1 MTARRRLFVELRRRN
16 VFRAATFYAASA
28 WLLVEVVTQLVPVF
42 DIPGGVV
49 RWIVIAAV
57 IGFPFAMLFS
67 WLYEWTPAGVRR
79 ESEVP
84 ASESIA
90 HLTGKQLDRM
100 IIAVLALAV
109 VLLLVNKLVLRPR
122 IEALADRSIAVLP
135 LVSEGGDAGGEYFS
149 DGLSENLIAAL
160 SRFHGLKVISRNS
173 SFQFRDSKEDRRKI
187 GRKLGAAHLLEGR
200 VRREGG
206 RVRIVLEMVRAADG
220 ETLWT
225 QRYERA
231 YHDLFALQ
239 DEIAATVAGA
249 LQAKLLAADRR
260 PARGDRPPGGSL
272 DAYNAYLQGK
282 FYEARNSEADFR
294 KAIHHYQQAIASDAR
309 YAEAHAALSLTST
322 RLAGRFLEGE
332 QMRMGYAQAGKA
344 AQAALS
350 IDPGL
355 AAAYL
360 ARGKLRVWADFDW
373 TGGAADYRRAL
384 QLAPGS
390 SPIKTSLGEVEAML
404 GHPQRAEVLT
414 RDALAADPLNAH
426 AWHLLATY
434 LMSLGRLD
442 EAEQALSKAAEVQ
455 PGMFGN
461 QEQLAIIGIL
471 RGDAAAALRAA
482 GQEHA
487 GDWRDAAMARALQ
500 LGDDR
505 RAADLALDR
514 MIETQAGKAAY
525 QIAQVQALRKDPDKV
540 FEWLERA
547 RASRDPGIGLLLYD
561 PLLRPYRDDPRFAA
575 FCRKVGLPVPASV
588 PSSVPPVRDAPS
600 QAAAS
605 VKSRQPGSSQCRQQ
619 ASAIARAAAHCA
631 RAT

>member
-344 AQAALS
+344 A
-350 IDPGL
+350 
-355 AAAYL
+355 
-360 ARGKLRVWADFDW
+360 
-373 TGGAADYRRAL
+373 
-384 QLAPGS
+384 
-390 SPIKTSLGEVEAML
+390 
-404 GHPQRAEVLT
+404 
-414 RDALAADPLNAH
+414 
-426 AWHLLATY
+426 
-434 LMSLGRLD
+434 
-442 EAEQALSKAAEVQ
+442 
-455 PGMFGN
+455 
-461 QEQLAIIGIL
+461 
-471 RGDAAAALRAA
+471 
-482 GQEHA
+482 
-487 GDWRDAAMARALQ
+487 
-500 LGDDR
+500 
-505 RAADLALDR
+505 
-514 MIETQAGKAAY
+514 Y

-547 RASRDPGIGLLLYD
+547 MASRDPGIGLLLYD

>member
-28 WLLVEVVTQLVPVF
+28 WLLVEVVTQLFPIF
-42 DIPGGVV
+42 GIPGWTV

-79 ESEVP
+79 ESDVP

-100 IIAVLALAV
+100 IIAVLALIV

-135 LVSEGGDAGGEYFS
+135 LVSEGTDAGDDYFS

-206 RVRIVLEMVRAADG
+206 TVRIVLEMVRAVDG

-231 YHDLFALQ
+231 YHDLFAMQ
-239 DEIAATVAGA
+239 DEIATTVAGA

-282 FYEARNSEADFR
+282 FYDARNSEADFR
-294 KAIHHYQQAIASDAR
+294 KAIHYYQQAIAFDAR

-332 QMRMGYAQAGKA
+332 PMRMAYAQAGKA

-355 AAAYL
+355 ATAYL
-360 ARGKLRVWADFDW
+360 ARGKLRIWADFDW
-373 TGGAADYRRAL
+373 SGGAADHRRAL

-404 GHPQRAEVLT
+404 GHPQRAEALT

-434 LMSLGRLD
+434 LMSLGRFD
-442 EAEQALSKAAEVQ
+442 EATEALRKAAEVQ

-461 QEQLAIIGIL
+461 QEQQAIIEIL
-471 RGDAAAALRAA
+471 RGDARAALHAA
-482 GQEHA
+482 EQEHA

-500 LGDDR
+500 LGTDR
-505 RAADLALDR
+505 KAADLALAT
-514 MIETQAGKAAY
+514 MIDTQAGKAAY
-525 QIAQVQALRKDPDKV
+525 QIAQVQALRKDPGQV

-547 RASRDPGIGLLLYD
+547 WASRDPGIGLLLYD
-561 PLLRPYRDDPRFAA
+561 PLLRVYRTDPRFAA
-575 FCRKVGLPVPASV
+575 FCRKVGLPVPASAASPV
-588 PSSVPPVRDAPS
+588 PTVRDAPS
-600 QAAAS
+600 QAASNVAS
-605 VKSRQPGSSQCRQQ
+605 RRPGSSQCRQP

-631 RAT
+631 WVT